1 VRHDRPVH
9 HDHPVLRELGWDD
22 LLSAA
27 AAEHP
32 TATPARV
39 SRGGRDGLLTVETV
53 DGARLARLAARFRR
67 VDPTDVPAVGDWVL
81 IGDETVD
88 GIGVMDVL
96 LPRRGTIIRQA
107 PADRGVDAQ
116 VLAANVDVAFVVV
129 PLDLPANQR
138 RLDRW
143 LALVWSAGVTPVVVL
158 SKADEQPEAAAAAI
172 DVEAGTIGVEVIVC
186 SVVSGEGLDAV
197 RAHLAPGRTAVL
209 LGASGAGKSTLAN
222 ALLGT
227 ETLATGAVRE
237 DGRGRHTTTNRE
249 LLRLPGGGLVLDT
262 PGLRELGL
270 WDADE
275 GLAETFGDVEELAAA
290 CRFADCAH
298 ATEPGC
304 AVRAAL
310 EDGSLTAE
318 RHESWDKLRREQA
331 HLARKQDLRLRQAQQ
346 RTWKTIHKAMRDH
359 PSKDR

>member
-1 VRHDRPVH
+1 MHHDRPVH
-9 HDHPVLRELGWDD
+9 HDHPVLRGLGWDD
-22 LLSAA
+22 LLAAA

-53 DGARLARLAARFRR
+53 DGARLARLAVRFRR
-67 VDPTDVPAVGDWVL
+67 VDPTEVPAVGDWVL

-116 VLAANVDVAFVVV
+116 VLAANVDVAFVVIA
-129 PLDLPANQR
+129 LDVPANQR

-143 LALVWSAGVTPVVVL
+143 LALVWSAGVTPVVLL
-158 SKADEQPEAAAAAI
+158 SKADEHPGAGAVAN
-172 DVEAGTIGVEVIVC
+172 DVEAGTLGVEVVVC
-186 SVVSGEGLDAV
+186 SAVSGEGLDAV
-197 RAHLAPGRTAVL
+197 RAHLGPGRTAVL
-209 LGASGAGKSTLAN
+209 LGTSGAGKSTLAN
-222 ALLGT
+222 ALLGAQT
-227 ETLATGAVRE
+227 MATGAIRD
-237 DGRGRHTTTNRE
+237 DGRGRHTTTIRE
-249 LLRLPGGGLVLDT
+249 LLRVPGGGLVLDT

-275 GLAETFGDVEELAAA
+275 GLAETFGDVEELAGA

-298 ATEPGC
+298 AGEPGC
-304 AVRAAL
+304 AVREAL
-310 EDGSLTAE
+310 EDGNLP
-318 RHESWDKLRREQA
+318 RDRYESWEKLRAEQA
-331 HLARKQDLRLRQAQQ
+331 HLARKQDVRLRQAEQ
-346 RTWKTIHKAMRDH
+346 RKWKAINKSMREH
-359 PSKDR
+359 PPKDR